1 MKKLFTLFWI
11 VVGILFLCNSS
22 SFAQL
27 SGTKNIPGDYATIS
41 AAVTDLNTQGV
52 GSGGVT
58 FNVNAGYT
66 ETTTAQI
73 LITATGTAGNPIVFQ
88 KSGAGSN
95 PLITRTD
102 AGTNTT
108 STLGGQGDAIIII
121 QGGDY
126 ITFDGISVTASN
138 QGIEYGYYLR
148 KASTTDGCKYI
159 TIKNA
164 AITMTKGTSAYVA
177 GIYSSNNDAASLVSS
192 ATGITVA
199 STGGRNENVT
209 ITGNTISNV
218 FTGILLRG
226 YNHTTSPY
234 DFYDQNFTIGQSGAA
249 NTIQNFAGNAAS
261 SAYGVYIIYHNNI
274 NVSYNTIS
282 NTAGGGSN
290 FTSTGYGV
298 FYSTATN
305 GNGTFTNNNIT
316 LTATTGQLSGIYF
329 GTAGTSTNVCSYN
342 NVNLTQAGT
351 SAVYF
356 IYSTGAVTSTTI
368 NYNTF
373 SSTGGLATTS
383 TSYMIYASSTTPTVN
398 IIGNQTSGS
407 INKSGASG
415 SFYCYYNLGSPTS
428 GTETITNNTFSS
440 ITAAGTS
447 SLYGIYS
454 NTATGQNRVLAN
466 NTVSGFTGGSGT
478 TYTITGLSG
487 TTNQVYGNTI
497 YNISGG
503 GTIYGLYFSG
513 TTPTAY
519 NNTIY
524 NISSTGAS
532 TIYGLYNA
540 GSGTTNCYKNRIY
553 NLSGNNASTTIY
565 GMYIST
571 GTANYNYNNFIS
583 DLRATAANA
592 AIPVAGIY
600 VSGGTS
606 VGLYYNSIYLNATS
620 SGTLFGVR
628 GIYASTTP
636 TLDMRNNLVVTT
648 STPNGT
654 GLNVAYMRNSAT
666 LTTYSASSNNNDFY
680 AGTPSASNLI
690 YTDGTNIAQNITQY
704 KAIMSTRD
712 QSSFSE
718 NPPFLNISSTPYD
731 LHISTTTPT
740 QLESGG
746 TVVSTPIAIT
756 DDYDGNTRNAS
767 TPDVGADEFTGQT
780 LDLTP
785 PTISYTPLT
794 NTQSTSARTLT
805 ATISDASNV
814 PQSGIGLPV
823 LYWKINA
830 TGSYAS
836 ATGTWVA
843 GNTYSFTF
851 GAGAVMFDSV
861 FYYVCAQDNAAAQ
874 NTTCYPSTGASG
886 FTPNPP
892 AASTPPTNP
901 SKYYI
906 ANTPL
911 SGDYTVGATPFNKIT
926 GKNITFRKVIK
937 KVMVE
942 ETIEEPTQP
951 VRTNGDK
958 IEGEQR
964 SSSSKVSG
972 KTRMVEVEKVEWI
985 PMENGKEYK
994 GDLFVKRN
1002 QNPGLNYPNGVNGVY
1017 LTITA
1022 AINDLNLRGV
1032 SGATRLLL
1040 VDASYTTGETYP
1052 LTVNVNNDTY
1062 LPTATNT
1069 VTIKPNTGITATISG
1084 VAASTQIFKILNS
1097 YVTIDGS
1104 NTIGG
1109 TTRDLTITNTS
1120 TTAPQVV
1127 VIGSTGTTPIVG
1139 SGLKNCTIT
1148 NGVNT
1153 SSAVIVSD
1161 GTTPGNAG
1169 YFNNI
1174 TIQNNLIQLAY
1185 MGLYCNAVQTG
1196 TNGSGS
1202 VIANNNLNSTGTN
1215 AIRYIGIY
1223 TQGAY
1228 GVNINNN
1235 TIGNFE
1241 SATAEYDRAIW
1252 LATGANNINVFNNTI
1267 SPLNY
1272 TGTSTYYPTAI
1283 AVTNGVTASN
1293 VNIYGNTISGMTS
1306 SGANSFTNAIYI
1318 SGAESGFN
1326 IYRNNINNIKNTST
1340 TGYNALGIYLGSS
1353 LTSNVATVYNNIL
1366 YDIAGYGSSTVFSN
1380 GIGIYIVGGAGYNIY
1395 FNTVRLSTEQTSTS
1409 GIPNCVYISSSITAA
1424 NAIDLR
1430 DNIFFTSQTVG
1441 AQKYAIYSA
1450 SASGNTIFTDINY
1463 NDYFSA
1469 GANLCYLN
1477 GVNCAN
1483 LAAWQAATGKD
1494 GSSNSVDPGFVS
1506 LTDLH
1511 PSSSLLYHTGTAIGG
1526 ITTDYSGATRNN
1538 PPCIGA
1544 YEFTPGIDNPTGF
1557 SATAS
1562 SASQINLLW
1571 TNNGNNDNVVL
1582 AFNTTNSFGTPDP
1595 FVPLNPG
1602 DPIPGGG
1609 TVLYFGMDGNF
1620 SHSPLT
1626 ENTTYYYKVWSCD
1639 PSYMYSTGIT
1649 ASATTPCGNKTLPY
1663 SQGFNSTSIPACF
1676 TTQTVVGT
1684 SAIQYVA
1691 SSSNPTTTP
1700 QEGSQYVFWNSFSSG
1715 WPSGNETR
1723 LVTPR
1728 ITTTGTASVDVKF
1741 YWYNENNSSYNSGT
1755 YLLEGVQVQYSLDA
1769 VTWTDAGAFVPRH
1782 DGTLT
1787 AGTGQWK
1794 LKTITLPAGAG
1805 NQSTIY
1811 VGLKFHSSYGDNCSL
1826 DNLSILATPTIT
1838 DVGPFAIDQS
1848 GSQYYKNGTTNI
1860 PMTGVVKNFGT
1871 TTESFVVTRTISGT
1885 GYTSTQTVT
1894 SLGAGA
1900 TANVT
1905 FADFTGF
1912 TTGTTY
1918 TIKDS
1923 TYLATD
1929 AVANND
1935 TLSKVFTPNI
1945 AKVNCVYWGDA
1956 ASRDSL
1962 IACMTNAGMTSAD
1975 YDILS
1980 TASYTGSLRVWSTVW
1995 VLFSS
2000 GGNWTAAQRDTMK
2013 AFLDNSTAGWKK
2025 TLVVFGND
2033 LGYNHDRAGAT
2044 YTTTADSTFYRY
2056 YLKSRYLGDS
2066 WLGIT
2071 PTATGK
2077 FKGSPDYTFP
2087 AIVSDSCYD
2096 PYPDYVVPVNGGA
2109 SAFIPLNRVNNTDT
2123 VNAVYYAGTTWN
2135 MFYGTNIFSGY
2146 RTKADGGKS
2155 PTSVFYVIMNWIN
2168 MVGGTLPV
2176 EMTAFNSSVNKNNVT
2191 LKWTTATE
2199 TNNKGF
2205 DIERKA
2211 ANGNWV
2217 KAGNLQGSNT
2227 KTTPTNYTFE
2237 DKKLNAGK
2245 YNYRLKQVDVNG
2257 NYRYFNLNTVVEVGV
2272 PKSYSLSQN
2281 YPNPFNPVT
2290 KIDFELPFD
2299 SKVKMVLYDILGR
2312 EVKVLV
2318 PNELKQ
2324 AGFYTLE
2331 INALNLASGTYFYRM
2346 VANSQNK
2353 DFVFTKKMVV
2363 VK

>member
-11 VVGILFLCNSS
+11 VAGILFLCNSS

-27 SGTKNIPGDYATIS
+27 TGVKTIPGDYATIS
-41 AAVTDLNTQGV
+41 AAVSDLNTQGV

-58 FNVNAGYT
+58 FNVAAGYT
-66 ETTTAQI
+66 ESITAQI
-73 LITATGTAGNPIVFQ
+73 TITATGISGNPIVFQ
-88 KSGAGSN
+88 KSGAGTN
-95 PLITRTD
+95 PKITRTD
-102 AGTNTT
+102 AGSNAT
-108 STLGGQGDAIIII
+108 STIGGLGDAVIRLD
-121 QGGDY
+121 GTDY
-126 ITFDGISVTASN
+126 ITFDGIDVATSVS
-138 QGIEYGYYLR
+138 GIEYGYYIH
-148 KASTTDGCKYI
+148 KTSATNGCQYV
-159 TIKNA
+159 TIKNSN
-164 AITMTKGTSAYVA
+164 ITLVKGASAYVI
-177 GIYSSNNDAASLVSS
+177 GIHADNGTTSTSS
-192 ATGITVA
+192 ATGVTVTA
-199 STGGRNENVT
+199 VSGENTNIT

-218 FTGILLRG
+218 HAGIYVRGSSATG
-226 YNHTTSPY
+226 
-234 DFYDQNFTIGQSGAA
+234 FYDNNITIGQVGAG
-249 NTIQNFAGNAAS
+249 NTITNFGGGIAS
-261 SAYGVYIIYHNNI
+261 TTYGVYFIYVNNPT
-274 NVSYNTIS
+274 VAYNTINNAS
-282 NTAGGGSN
+282 GGIAHTA
-290 FTSTGYGV
+290 TLYGV
-298 FYSTATN
+298 FYSTVSGDVVGSNNTITLANSSTSATYWFYNANTCTTETYNNNTFAAGAFASTTGSYIIYSSNATN
-305 GNGTFTNNNIT
+305 NK
-316 LTATTGQLSGIYF
+316 
-329 GTAGTSTNVCSYN
+329 
-342 NVNLTQAGT
+342 
-351 SAVYF
+351 
-356 IYSTGAVTSTTI
+356 TI
-368 NYNTF
+368 
-373 SSTGGLATTS
+373 S
-383 TSYMIYASSTTPTVN
+383 
-398 IIGNQTSGS
+398 GNQTSGT
-407 INKSGASG
+407 INKTSASGALY
-415 SFYCYYNLGSPTS
+415 FYYNFGSPTG
-428 GTETITNNTFSS
+428 GTETFSNNIINNITVSGSSTFYALHSNSASS
-440 ITAAGTS
+440 QSIVC
-447 SLYGIYS
+447 
-454 NTATGQNRVLAN
+454 NN
-466 NTVSGFTGGSGT
+466 NTVSNITASTGAV
-478 TYTITGLSG
+478 YTIYMLLA
-487 TTNQVYGNTI
+487 TTNQVYNNTV
-497 YNISGG
+497 YNISSAS
-503 GTIYGLYFSG
+503 TIYGVYFSG
-513 TTPTAY
+513 TNATAY

-524 NISSTGAS
+524 NLSSTGAA
-532 TIYGLYNA
+532 TIYGLYNGA
-540 GSGTTNCYKNRIY
+540 SGTTNCYRNRIY

-565 GMYIST
+565 GMYITS
-571 GTANYNYNNFIS
+571 GTANYNYNNYIS

-592 AIPVAGIY
+592 AIPIAGIY

-606 VGLYYNSIYLNATS
+606 VGLYYNTIYLNASS
-620 SGTLFGVR
+620 SGALFGVR

-654 GLNVAYMRNSAT
+654 GLNVAYMRNTAT
-666 LTTYSASSNNNDFY
+666 LTTYSANSNNNCFY
-680 AGTPSASNLI
+680 AGAIPDATHLI
-690 YTDGTNIAQNITQY
+690 YTDGTNIAQTIAQY
-704 KAIMSTRD
+704 KTIMTPRD
-712 QSSFSE
+712 ASSFTE
-718 NPPFLNISSTPYD
+718 NPPFINVASTPYD
-731 LHISTTTPT
+731 LHINTLVAT

-746 TVVSTPIAIT
+746 TPVSTPIAIT
-756 DDYDGNTRNAS
+756 TDYDGDTRNGAS
-767 TPDVGADEFTGQT
+767 PDVGADEFTGT
-780 LDLTP
+780 GLDLTP
-785 PTISYTPLT
+785 PVISYTALPH
-794 NTQSTSARTLT
+794 TQSTTARTLT
-805 ATISDASNV
+805 ATITDAGSGV

-830 TGSYAS
+830 TGTYAA
-836 ATGTWVA
+836 ATGSWVA

-851 GAGAVMFDSV
+851 GAGVVMFDSV
-861 FYYVCAQDNAAAQ
+861 FYYICAQDNAAAQ
-874 NTTCYPSTGASG
+874 NTTCYPLTGASG

-892 AASTPPTNP
+892 TASTPPTTP

-906 ANTPL
+906 VNTAL

-926 GKNITFRKVIK
+926 GKNITFQKVIK

-942 ETIEEPTQP
+942 ETIEEPTP
-951 VRTNGDK
+951 TVKTNGDK
-958 IEGEQR
+958 ITDEQTT
-964 SSSSKVSG
+964 SPSKIKG

-994 GDLFVKRN
+994 GDLFVKKN

-1017 LTITA
+1017 LTLTA
-1022 AINDLNLRGV
+1022 AINDLNMRGV
-1032 SGATRLLL
+1032 GGATRFLL

-1052 LTVNVNNDTY
+1052 LTVNINNDTY
-1062 LPTATNT
+1062 LPTASNT

-1120 TTAPQVV
+1120 ATSPQVV

-1139 SGLKNCTIT
+1139 SGLKNCIVT
-1148 NGVNT
+1148 NGANN

-1185 MGLYCNAVQTG
+1185 IGLYCNAVQTG
-1196 TNGSGS
+1196 TNGNGS
-1202 VIANNNLNSTGTN
+1202 AISNNNLNSTGTN
-1215 AIRYIGIY
+1215 AIKNVGIY
-1223 TQGAY
+1223 VQGAY
-1228 GVNINNN
+1228 GVNVNNN
-1235 TIGNFE
+1235 TLGNFE
-1241 SATAEYDRAIW
+1241 AASAEYDKAIW
-1252 LATGANNINVFNNTI
+1252 LATGANNVNVYNNTI

-1283 AVTNGVTASN
+1283 ALTNGLTSSN
-1293 VNIYGNTISGMTS
+1293 INVYGNTISGMTS
-1306 SGANSFTNAIYI
+1306 AGANNFTMAI
-1318 SGAESGFN
+1318 SLNGAQSGFN
-1326 IYRNNINNIKNTST
+1326 IYNNNINNIKNTNT
-1340 TGYNALGIYLGSS
+1340 TGYSAIGIYLGSS

-1366 YDIAGYGSSTVFSN
+1366 YDIAGYGSATAYNN
-1380 GIGIYIVGGAGYNIY
+1380 GIGIYIVSGAGYNIY
-1395 FNTVRLSTEQTSTS
+1395 FNTVRLSTEQTNTS
-1409 GIPNCVYISSSITAA
+1409 GIPNCVYISSSITTA
-1424 NAIDLR
+1424 NALDIR
-1430 DNIFFTSQTVG
+1430 NNIFHTSQTVG
-1441 AQKYAIYSA
+1441 AQKFAFYSG
-1450 SASGNTIFTDINY
+1450 SASGNTIFSDINY

-1469 GANLCYLN
+1469 GANLCYMN
-1477 GVNCAN
+1477 AVNYAN
-1483 LAAWQAATGKD
+1483 LAAWQGATGKD
-1494 GSSNSVDPGFVS
+1494 GSSQSVDPGFVS

-1526 ITTDYSGATRNN
+1526 ITTDYSGTTRNN

-1544 YEFTPGIDNPTGF
+1544 YEFTPGIDNPTAF
-1557 SATAS
+1557 TATAS
-1562 SASQINLLW
+1562 SSSQINLVW

-1582 AFNTTNSFGTPDP
+1582 AYNTTNSFGTPDP

-1626 ENTTYYYKVWSCD
+1626 ENTTYYYKAWSCD
-1639 PSYMYSTGIT
+1639 PSYQYSTGIT
-1649 ASATTPCGNKTLPY
+1649 TSATTPCGNKTLPY
-1663 SQGFNSTSIPACF
+1663 AQGFNAATIPACWSS
-1676 TTQTVVGT
+1676 QTVTGT
-1684 SAIQYVA
+1684 GAIQFVT
-1691 SSSNPTTTP
+1691 SSTYPTTTP
-1700 QEGSQYVFWNSFSSG
+1700 QEGTHFVLWNSFNIS
-1715 WPSGNETR
+1715 NTYETR

-1728 ITTTGTASVDVKF
+1728 ITTTGTPSVDVKF
-1741 YWYNENNSSYNSGT
+1741 YWYNENNTSYNAGQ
-1755 YLLEGVQVQYSLDA
+1755 YLLEGVQIQYSLDA
-1769 VTWTDAGAFVPRH
+1769 STWTDAGAFVTRH

-1787 AGTGQWK
+1787 AGTGQWN

-1811 VGLKFHSSYGDNCSL
+1811 VGFKFHSGYGDNCSM
-1826 DNLSILATPTIT
+1826 DNLTILATPTLT
-1838 DVGPFAIDQS
+1838 DVGPFTINQT
-1848 GSQYYKNGTTNI
+1848 GSMYFKSGTTNI

-1871 TTESFVVTRTISGT
+1871 TTESFVVTRTIAGT
-1885 GYTSTQTVT
+1885 GYTSTQSVT
-1894 SLGAGA
+1894 TLAPGA

-1912 TTGTTY
+1912 STGTSY

-1929 AVANND
+1929 ATANND

-1945 AKVNCVYWGDA
+1945 AKVNCVYWSDA

-1995 VLFSS
+1995 MLFGS
-2000 GGNWTAAQRDTMK
+2000 GGSWTSAQRDTLK
-2013 AFLDNSTAGWKK
+2013 AFLDNSDAGWKK
-2025 TLVVFGND
+2025 TLVIFGND
-2033 LGYNHDRAGAT
+2033 LGYNHDRIGSS

-2056 YLKSRYLGDS
+2056 YLKSHYLGDS
-2066 WLGIT
+2066 WLGLT
-2071 PTATGK
+2071 PSPTGK

-2087 AIVSDSCYD
+2087 AILSDSCYD

-2109 SAFIPLNRVNNTDT
+2109 SAFIPLNRVNNSDT

-2176 EMTAFNSSVNKNNVT
+2176 EMTAFNSSVIKNNVT

-2199 TNNKGF
+2199 TNNKAF
-2205 DIERKA
+2205 EIERKS
-2211 ANGNWV
+2211 ANGNWTKV
-2217 KAGNLQGSNT
+2217 GNIQGSNT

-2245 YNYRLKQVDVNG
+2245 YNYRLKQIDVNG
-2257 NYRYFNLNTVVEVGV
+2257 NYRFFNLNSIVEVGV
-2272 PKSYSLSQN
+2272 PKSFSLSQN

-2324 AGFYTLE
+2324 AGFYTME
-2331 INALNLASGTYFYRM
+2331 VNALNLASGTYFYRM